1 MEHITERRLRR
12 VIRET
17 LGVDDG
23 EGLGP
28 TTGPAADQEGEP
40 VEAPAGPPRRRDTR
54 YLESAVMDALA
65 SSDALDVALRRFKG
79 VARSVIKRELA
90 GKVPGLTR
98 EDVDHALQDEG
109 DFDMT
114 LSFGIIG
121 EVVRALLEE
130 LPPAS

>member
-1 MEHITERRLRR
+1 
-12 VIRET
+12 
-17 LGVDDG
+17 
-23 EGLGP
+23 
-28 TTGPAADQEGEP
+28 
-40 VEAPAGPPRRRDTR
+40 
-54 YLESAVMDALA
+54 MDALA